1 MDKKEMFNTTI
12 AAVGTGLT
20 YLFGNWDTA
29 IIVLVIFIGLDY
41 LTGLMRAALNDKVSS
56 EVGFKGFL
64 KKVVIFIVLIVA
76 VLLDRLIGTGTWV
89 FRTLVCYFYI
99 ANEGI
104 SILENAAAIGLPIPE
119 KIKDTLA
126 QLKDGKKS
134 NKVEEAE

>member
-29 IIVLVIFIGLDY
+29 LIVLVILIALDY
-41 LTGLMRAALNDKVSS
+41 ITGLMRAALNHNVSS
-56 EVGFKGFL
+56 SIGFQGFL

-76 VLLDRLIGTGTWV
+76 VLLDRLIGAGTWV
-89 FRTLVCYFYI
+89 FRTLACYFYI

-104 SILENAAAIGLPIPE
+104 SILENSAALGLPIPE
-119 KIKDTLA
+119 KLKETLS
-126 QLKDGKKS
+126 QLKDGKKA
-134 NKVEEAE
+134 KAEEAE